1 MKNQETRIKRLE
13 IAVIAL
19 AVAFIVSI
27 CVSIFAYMQIAT
39 LSSKLPSYHE
49 LKEDVKILKGAYDV
63 TKEKVPVVKKAV
75 VDSYEYTKDKA
86 SDLMIYIKGGDNAKQ
101 EEDGK

>member
-19 AVAFIVSI
+19 AVAFVVSI
-27 CVSIFAYMQIAT
+27 CVSIYGFMQIAA
-39 LSSKLPSYHE
+39 LSNKLPSYHE

-63 TKEKVPVVKKAV
+63 TKKKAPIVKKAV

-86 SDLMIYIKGGDNAKQ
+86 GDLVDYFKGEK
-101 EEDGK
+101 

>member
-13 IAVIAL
+13 IAVVAL
-19 AVAFIVSI
+19 LVAFVVSI

-49 LKEDVKILKGAYDV
+49 LKEDVKVLKGAYEV
-63 TKEKVPVVKKAV
+63 TKEKAPVVKKAV

-86 SDLMIYIKGGDNAKQ
+86 GDLVDYFKGEK
-101 EEDGK
+101 K

>member
-19 AVAFIVSI
+19 SVSFVISI

-49 LKEDVKILKGAYDV
+49 LKEDVKILKGAYEV
-63 TKEKVPVVKKAV
+63 TKKKVPVVKEAI
-75 VDSYEYTKDKA
+75 VDGYEYTKNKTGDLIDYFKGDKE
-86 SDLMIYIKGGDNAKQ
+86 KK
-101 EEDGK
+101 

>member
-13 IAVIAL
+13 MGVIAL
-19 AVAFIVSI
+19 SVAFVVSI
-27 CVSIFAYMQIAT
+27 CVSIYGFLQIAA

-63 TKEKVPVVKKAV
+63 TKEKAPVVKKAI

-86 SDLMIYIKGGDNAKQ
+86 SDLMIYIKGEEKTKQ
-101 EEDGK
+101 D

>member
-1 MKNQETRIKRLE
+1 MKNQEARIKRLE

-19 AVAFIVSI
+19 SVAFVVSI
-27 CVSIFAYMQIAT
+27 CVSIFAYMQIAA

-49 LKEDVKILKGAYDV
+49 LKEDVKILKGAYEV
-63 TKEKVPVVKKAV
+63 TKEKAPVVKKAI

-86 SDLMIYIKGGDNAKQ
+86 EGLVDYFKGDK
-101 EEDGK
+101 EKK